1 MVGLFVAIFEAV
13 REGGA
18 LALVGLVFGDG
29 ACFQAVFSFN
39 VAPLIFGWPLSSKDV
54 G

>member
-1 MVGLFVAIFEAV
+1 MVGLFIATFEAV
-13 REGGA
+13 REEGT
-18 LALVGLVFGDG
+18 LALVGLVFGDS

-39 VAPLIFGWPLSSKDV
+39 VAPLILGWPLSSEDA